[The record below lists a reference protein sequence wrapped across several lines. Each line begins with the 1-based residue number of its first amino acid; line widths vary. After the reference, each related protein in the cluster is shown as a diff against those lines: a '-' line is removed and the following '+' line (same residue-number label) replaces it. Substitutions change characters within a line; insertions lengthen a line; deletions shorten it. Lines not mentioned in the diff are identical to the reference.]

1 MSLHDLLVYFFLA
14 LCCVCVFSRSV
25 GSDSLWPQGLEPTR
39 LLCPWDFPGKN
50 IGVGCHFHLQ
60 GIFPNHGSN
69 TGLPHCRQTLYHLS
83 YQGGPRILE
92 WVAYPFSRGSPRP
105 RNRSRVSCI
114 AGGYISGRL
123 ECYLIV
129 WMYQILFIH
138 SPTEGYPPS

>member
-1 MSLHDLLVYFFLA
+1 MVVVVVVGCAEGWL
-14 LCCVCVFSRSV
+14 SRLSCI
-25 GSDSLWPQGLEPTR
+25 DSLRHYGLEPAR
-39 LLCPWDFPGKN
+39 LLCPRGSPGKN
-50 IGVGCHFHLQ
+50 TGMGCHALLQ
-60 GIFPNHGSN
+60 GIFPTQGLIP
-69 TGLPHCRQTLYHLS
+69 GLPNCTLILYHLS